1 VVIAGEE
8 RKWLSVRI
16 HNFDPTLAPEGKS
29 LLTVMIE
36 SNYPYWDSL
45 RQDMARYAAEKE
57 QIADTV
63 VALLDKRFPGLSSQV
78 EMRDVATPVTFHRY
92 TGNWQGTYEGW
103 LMTPAT
109 VNLNM
114 KKTLPGL
121 DRFYMAGQ
129 WVQPGGGLPSGAMT
143 GRYVVQMMCKRD
155 RKRFVAT
162 VP

>member
-1 VVIAGEE
+1 
-8 RKWLSVRI
+8 
-16 HNFDPTLAPEGKS
+16 
-29 LLTVMIE
+29 
-36 SNYPYWDSL
+36 
-45 RQDMARYAAEKE
+45 
-57 QIADTV
+57 

-92 TGNWQGTYEGW
+92 TGNWQGTFEGW
-103 LMTPAT
+103 LLTPAT
-109 VNLNM
+109 VNLRM

-155 RKRFVAT
+155 RKRFAAT